1 MKKYICPSMVGIAF
15 VSLPLGWYLPQ
26 SQLIT
31 VIVWLAALAILFVY
45 GKKLVRIFQEF
56 WGDEDQDK
64 YLSVCLFII
73 LLSAGFA
80 LSAWWLGDFSTG
92 FLGLGFIIWLIL
104 GWIAT
109 TALAILSYII
119 IGVSMKIKDIIDILK
134 KK

>member
-1 MKKYICPSMVGIAF
+1 MKKYVYPLMVGIAF
-15 VSLPLGWYLPQ
+15 ISLPLGWHLPQ

-31 VIVWLAALAILFVY
+31 AIVWLAALAILFVY

-104 GWIAT
+104 GWVAT
-109 TALAILSYII
+109 TVLTILSYMF
-119 IGVSMKIKDIIDILK
+119 IGVSMIIKDIIDILK

>member
-1 MKKYICPSMVGIAF
+1 MKKYVYPLMVGIAF
-15 VSLPLGWYLPQ
+15 ISLPLGWYLPQ

-31 VIVWLAALAILFVY
+31 AIVWLAALAILFVY

-80 LSAWWLGDFSTG
+80 LSAWWLGDFSSG

-104 GWIAT
+104 GWVAT
-109 TALAILSYII
+109 TVLTILSYMF
-119 IGVSMKIKDIIDILK
+119 IGVSMIIKDIIDILK